1 MQLHRLQDRLPEVQ
15 MIPTLD
21 EILLR
26 WPHGVASRIRVLYL
40 RALGMKIGGGCR
52 IESVRVRR
60 PSRIHLGGGNALTE
74 GCWLWPPDAPGKC
87 AIRIGERNYFNRD
100 VMLDA
105 NELISIGDDNM
116 FGPGV
121 YVTDSN
127 HGIRAGEPIREARL
141 ETAAVRIGSDC
152 WIGARAIILSG
163 VEVGDRA
170 VVGAGAVVTR
180 SVDGGTIVAGVPAVR
195 IGTRGEAH

>member
-1 MQLHRLQDRLPEVQ
+1 MAEPEGPVARGG

-26 WPHGVASRIRVLYL
+26 WPHGMASRWRILYL
-40 RALGMKIGGGCR
+40 RALGMEIGGRCR

-60 PSRIHLGGGNALTE
+60 PARIHLGDGNALTE

-87 AIRIGERNYFNRD
+87 VIRIGDRNYFNRD
-100 VMLDA
+100 VMLDS

-127 HGIRAGEPIREARL
+127 HGIRSGERILDARL
-141 ETAAVRIGSDC
+141 VAAPVRIGNDC
-152 WIGARAIILSG
+152 WIGAKAVILSG
-163 VEVGDRA
+163 VDVGDRA
-170 VVGAGAVVTR
+170 VVGAGAVVTK
-180 SVDGGTIVAGVPAVR
+180 SVEGGAIVAGVPAVR
-195 IGTRGEAH
+195 IGTRGEAR